1 MIAHQQ
7 LEDLRAQLIDWVQ
20 SECEVGSLAEAEQLA
35 EQLARLAGGAVV
47 AATLPALARG
57 DGKPGSYRVCE
68 CGGRAKFVNW
78 RERGVATLYGEVRVS
93 RAYYHCS
100 ACGRGQLPWDE
111 REGLNRRRWTPRVK
125 SVVAAVAGQL
135 AYEPSVS
142 LLWELLGVEIDD
154 STADEIVWEVG
165 GRLRAAEAQL
175 MAQCDCGE
183 IAPLSAEAPKRL
195 YVGMDGTSAH
205 IDGGWHEVKTGAVY
219 RATPGEDGIDRCGD
233 RCYVAAQEPAEAF
246 GERLYVAAAQ
256 AGVAATGEVVVIGD
270 GAEWIWNLAAHH
282 FPGATPI
289 VDYWH
294 ACEHIHALAR
304 AVYGEGSA
312 RGERW
317 ARDHCR
323 RLKARGPTPLLRAL
337 RRMRPGNAEQAEA
350 IRLELR
356 YFDNNRARMQYG
368 QLRARGLMI
377 GSGPVEAACKTVVG
391 ARLKQSG
398 MRWAAAGA
406 DALLAVRTATL
417 SGHSARIQQ
426 AARAA

>member
-1 MIAHQQ
+1 MIGQAQ
-7 LEDLRAQLIDWVQ
+7 LEDLRAMLIDWVQ
-20 SECEVGSLAEAEQLA
+20 SQCEVGSLAEAEQLA
-35 EQLARLAGGAVV
+35 DQVARLAGGAVIE
-47 AATLPALARG
+47 ATVPVLAREG
-57 DGKPGSYRVCE
+57 GRPGGYRVCE
-68 CGGRAKFVNW
+68 CGGRAKFMGY
-78 RERGVATLYGEVRVS
+78 RERGVATLYCQVRVS
-93 RAYYHCS
+93 RRYYHCS
-100 ACGRGQLPWDE
+100 GCGRGQLPWDE
-111 REGLNRRRWTPRVK
+111 REGLDDRQWTPRVK

-142 LLWELLGVEIDD
+142 VLWEMLGFAIAD

-183 IAPLSAEAPKRL
+183 IAPLTEQAPQRL

-205 IDGGWHEVKTGAVY
+205 IDGAWHEVKTGVVY
-219 RATPGEDGIDRCGD
+219 RATPGGDGIDRCGD
-233 RCYVAAQEPAEAF
+233 RCYVAAQESAEAF

-256 AGVAATGEVVVIGD
+256 AGVAASGEVVVIGD
-270 GAEWIWNLAAHH
+270 GAEWIWKLAEHH
-282 FPGATPI
+282 FPGATQI

-294 ACEHIHALAR
+294 ACEHIHNLTR

-323 RLKARGPTPLLRAL
+323 RLKEHGPRPLLRAL
-337 RRMRPGNAEQAEA
+337 RRLRPGNAQQAEA

-356 YFDNNRARMQYG
+356 YFGNNRARMQYARF
-368 QLRARGLMI
+368 RARGLMI
-377 GSGPVEAACKTVVG
+377 GSGPVEAACKVVVG

-398 MRWAAAGA
+398 MRWATKGA
-406 DALLAVRTATL
+406 DALLAIRTAIL